1 MRLSLEYF
9 FSNESCEDFSLLA
22 RLWSTSIVR
31 SFLEQRLANLV
42 KLGIILLE
50 ITEDVFL

>member
-1 MRLSLEYF
+1 MRLTY
-9 FSNESCEDFSLLA
+9 
-22 RLWSTSIVR
+22 

>member
-31 SFLEQRLANLV
+31 LNKKNIRQLPQEAYE
-42 KLGIILLE
+42 IDLL
-50 ITEDVFL
+50 FS